1 MSHHV
6 THVIP
11 DRVRGARGSSPI
23 VASALVADS
32 APVKR
37 GNVSAA
43 RVLRWGLMILSLV
56 LLVRMGATNHSE
68 ISEAIGHLLTRSG
81 WLVAAALLM
90 EGIWVYSLSNVYRSS
105 IRGLGGSLGRGQA
118 VRISMGAFSL
128 SRILPGGGAAG
139 SIFAAR
145 AIVAHGNPV
154 PRTVASMLISWWVS
168 MSTLALVVGAGT
180 VSGLPGDRVGT
191 GHLVGPAVV
200 FAVLAVAGTAVIVSL
215 HVPRFRARVARGL
228 NVVGSRLGVAAEP
241 EDWEL
246 QAMTPVPV
254 RRLIPLMGWAAL
266 GWIVDAAALWVM
278 FLGFGVRLHPAV
290 LLVGY
295 GLANLINALPE
306 LNPGWLG
313 VLESTLAA
321 AYAALGVPVGVAVMA
336 VLSYRLVSYWL
347 PVALGI
353 GPALGMLRGR
363 PSPVEDHR
371 AASEFEAVA

>member
-105 IRGLGGSLGRGQA
+105 IRGLGGSLGRSQA

-180 VSGLPGDRVGT
+180 VSGLPGDRVEPA
-191 GHLVGPAVV
+191 HLVGPAVV
-200 FAVLAVAGTAVIVSL
+200 FTVLAVAGTAVIVSL
-215 HVPRFRARVARGL
+215 HCPRFRARVARGL

-306 LNPGWLG
+306 LTPGWIG
-313 VLESTLAA
+313 VLESALAA
-321 AYAALGVPVGVAVMA
+321 TYAALGVPVGVAVMA

-353 GPALGMLRGR
+353 GPALGMLRDR

-371 AASEFEAVA
+371 AASELEAVA

>member
-6 THVIP
+6 THIIP
-11 DRVRGARGSSPI
+11 DQVRGARGSSPI

-32 APVKR
+32 AR
-37 GNVSAA
+37 VS
-43 RVLRWGLMILSLV
+43 RRNLSLGRILRWGLMVLSFV
-56 LLVRMGATNHSE
+56 LFVRMAGSTIQRSASYRPPVHTE
-68 ISEAIGHLLTRSG
+68 RMAGGGRLL
-81 WLVAAALLM
+81 L
-90 EGIWVYSLSNVYRSS
+90 EGVWVYSLSNVYRSS
-105 IRGLGGSLGRGQA
+105 ILGLGGSLGRGLA

-180 VSGLPGDRVGT
+180 VSGLPGDRVEPA
-191 GHLVGPAVV
+191 HLVGPAVV
-200 FAVLAVAGTAVIVSL
+200 FAVLAVAGTAVIISL
-215 HVPRFRARVARGL
+215 HFPRLRARVARGL
-228 NVVGSRLGVAAEP
+228 NVLGSRLGVAAEP
-241 EDWEL
+241 RDWEL
-246 QAMTPVPV
+246 QAMTPVPI
-254 RRLIPLMGWAAL
+254 RRLMPLMGWAAL
-266 GWIVDAAALWVM
+266 SWIVDAAALWVM

-306 LNPGWLG
+306 LTPGWIG
-313 VLESTLAA
+313 VLESALAA
-321 AYAALGVPVGVAVMA
+321 TYAALGVPVGVAVVA

-353 GPALGMLRGR
+353 GPALGMLRGQ

-371 AASEFEAVA
+371 STGELEAVA